1 MLCTV
6 TLCACLAACLVCSC
20 VGILNDVGLTLERDT
35 NTTVSFFL
43 SNIPPSQPVLLIMDG
58 HSSHVSIDVIQLA
71 RDTGIHLLCVPTH
84 TTHILQPLDI
94 GVFKSFKSNFTKA
107 CSKYRA
113 AHPG

>member
-1 MLCTV
+1 M
-6 TLCACLAACLVCSC
+6 
-20 VGILNDVGLTLERDT
+20 
-35 NTTVSFFL
+35 VSFFL
-43 SNIPPSQPVLLIMDG
+43 SNIPPSRPVLLIMDG

-71 RDTGIHLLCVPTH
+71 QDTGIHLLCVPAH

-113 AHPG
+113 AHPGRVVIGDRLASLVATNSTDR